1 MRRGEAA
8 AASEPEDV
16 DFSMLSPTARGAEG
30 GLGIKTLAKH
40 LAQMRAKANDRAAA
54 LMDQDAHALRNQLM
68 LARIERHNTV
78 PHDTQQYASPANQAV
93 NRATQDKGW
102 TFTPQES
109 LDAGHVTLDDL
120 ASKGAILGFL
130 SDPGPNDFTAQG
142 KAGQVAT
149 AGPPSCQLPGIH
161 HLSTACTEQGDALW
175 HRLLCEQ
182 LDGNATD
189 TSGDRRTSCT
199 TEEAAACIDRVHMWA
214 EVARQLAPLDTGK

>member
-1 MRRGEAA
+1 MRRGEA

-30 GLGIKTLAKH
+30 GLGIKALAKH
-40 LAQMRAKANDRAAA
+40 LARMRAKANDRTVV

-68 LARIERHNTV
+68 LARIERHNNV
-78 PHDTQQYASPANQAV
+78 PHDTQQYASPANQTV
-93 NRATQDKGW
+93 DRATHDKGW

-120 ASKGAILGFL
+120 ARKGAILGFL

-142 KAGQVAT
+142 NT
-149 AGPPSCQLPGIH
+149 AGLPSCQLPGIH
-161 HLSTACTEQGDALW
+161 HLSTACTEQGDELW
-175 HRLLCEQ
+175 HRLLSEQ

-189 TSGDRRTSCT
+189 SLADIRTSCT
-199 TEEAAACIDRVHMWA
+199 TEEASACIDKVHMWA
-214 EVARQLAPLDTGK
+214 EVARQLAPLDTRK